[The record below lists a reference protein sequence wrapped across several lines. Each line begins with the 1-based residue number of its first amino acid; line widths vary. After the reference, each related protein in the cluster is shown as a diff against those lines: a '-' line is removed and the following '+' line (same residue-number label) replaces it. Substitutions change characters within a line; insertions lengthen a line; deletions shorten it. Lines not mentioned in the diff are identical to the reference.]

1 MNIFETVN
9 ETTGKMSDAGEAYL
23 KKTQEYYKLKLFQQ
37 LTVSISL
44 VAKGL
49 IIGGLLFIAMFFL
62 AFAMAMAIGEWLD
75 NIALGYIIVA
85 GLFLLVT
92 TIIYYNR
99 GYINSKIIKT
109 LSIKFFDS

>member
-49 IIGGLLFIAMFFL
+49 IIGGLLFIAMFF
-62 AFAMAMAIGEWLD
+62 FSFCNGYGHRRMA
-75 NIALGYIIVA
+75 
-85 GLFLLVT
+85 
-92 TIIYYNR
+92 
-99 GYINSKIIKT
+99 
-109 LSIKFFDS
+109 